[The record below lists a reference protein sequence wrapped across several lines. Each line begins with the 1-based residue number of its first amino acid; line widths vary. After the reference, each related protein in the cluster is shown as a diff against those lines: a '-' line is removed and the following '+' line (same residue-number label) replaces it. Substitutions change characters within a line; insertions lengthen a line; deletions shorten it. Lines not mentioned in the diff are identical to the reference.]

1 MYLEAFLYTVSQKYI
16 QPTVYEIACKNF
28 KRYCDIFL
36 QEESLGVIQA
46 ITSHFQE
53 GKKGKT
59 LKFASSNIESLT
71 CSTISCELQVVVAGS
86 LWGQKVFEVGI

>member
-1 MYLEAFLYTVSQKYI
+1 MQEL
-16 QPTVYEIACKNF
+16 

-71 CSTISCELQVVVAGS
+71 CSTISCELQVAVAGS
-86 LWGQKVFEVGI
+86 LWGQTYLKVYLFT

>member
-1 MYLEAFLYTVSQKYI
+1 MQEL
-16 QPTVYEIACKNF
+16 
-28 KRYCDIFL
+28 KRYYDIFL

-71 CSTISCELQVVVAGS
+71 CSTISCELQVVVVAGS